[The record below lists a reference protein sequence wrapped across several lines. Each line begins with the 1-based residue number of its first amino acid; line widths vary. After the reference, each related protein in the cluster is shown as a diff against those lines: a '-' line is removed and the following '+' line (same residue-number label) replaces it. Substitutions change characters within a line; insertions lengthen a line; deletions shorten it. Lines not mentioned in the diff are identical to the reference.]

1 MWQRVCDR
9 RARAL
14 PNPWPLSPLHPSLRH
29 LCYAA
34 EVPRRGRRIAEGMV
48 GPLGVVVVHESTDCV
63 LELCRR
69 LVLRAPQTL
78 RRITRPEALSNTL
91 LSAQSRASSP
101 VKSSPQE
108 LAATL
113 WAARPT
119 EPVAHDRIYG
129 TDRAARCRVFLSANE
144 VAHGNGFDPLYL
156 ITLVT
161 R

>member
-1 MWQRVCDR
+1 M
-9 RARAL
+9 
-14 PNPWPLSPLHPSLRH
+14 
-29 LCYAA
+29 
-34 EVPRRGRRIAEGMV
+34 
-48 GPLGVVVVHESTDCV
+48 GPLGVVLVHESTDCV

-144 VAHGNGFDPLYL
+144 VAHGNGFDPLHL
-156 ITLVT
+156 IASRHQVMLHRSARLPTGRCNQSIDRSHEYCAFSVT
-161 R
+161 PVSHFPYRPSA